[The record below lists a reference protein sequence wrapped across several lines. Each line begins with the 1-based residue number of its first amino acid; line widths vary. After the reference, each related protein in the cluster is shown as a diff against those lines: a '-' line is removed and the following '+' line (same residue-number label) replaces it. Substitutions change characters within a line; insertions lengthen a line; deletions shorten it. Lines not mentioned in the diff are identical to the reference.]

1 MLSRTR
7 VFLSLPSSLVNSS
20 LKPVKSALNNESK
33 PLKSPTLRVMYLHVK
48 ILKIQ
53 INLV

>member
-1 MLSRTR
+1 MSRTR

-20 LKPVKSALNNESK
+20 LKLVKSVSNDEFE
-33 PLKSPTLRVMYLHVK
+33 PLKPAYLTSDASTCQ
-48 ILKIQ
+48 ILNIR